1 MRPRFDIAIIGAGF
15 SGAMLAYALR
25 GKNARVA
32 LIDPSTESPRGAAYS
47 TRYPEHL
54 LNVPTIRM
62 GAFADTADDFYHWVS
77 GSEGTQAAARYG
89 LAPPFAE
96 DGFLPRAL
104 YGDYLASLTRDH
116 GAECIYSAA
125 TSLAREGAGYRIT
138 LADGSSLEASRLV
151 LATGN
156 GFAREA
162 HAGAAYYPEPWRCDF
177 DAPALQHAYDP
188 IVIIGTGLTAVDT
201 LVSLLKRDITTPILL
216 LSRHGLFPS
225 VHAESPLS
233 PPPAF
238 DPSLLRDAPL
248 SERMQRLRHF
258 IKTQVA
264 EGHSWQS
271 CVDALRPH
279 TISLWHDLSP
289 VAQARFFR
297 HAFSHWNRARHRMP
311 RAQWQVIET
320 NVSRYHILKSAV
332 QRIDG
337 QHLVLADG
345 ARITTSA
352 IFDCRGPRY
361 SVTPTAIFSSLI
373 HEGIVTPHATGLG
386 FIPHDAC
393 GRISAEG
400 APAIYAMGALLVG
413 ACLEATAVPELRAQ
427 VQATATALLND

>member
-1 MRPRFDIAIIGAGF
+1 MSRHCDIAIIGAGF
-15 SGAMLAYALR
+15 SGTMLAYALR

-32 LIDPSTESPRGAAYS
+32 LIDPSAESPRGAAYS

-54 LNVPTIRM
+54 LNVPTVRM
-62 GAFADTADDFYHWVS
+62 GAFAGAIDDFHHWVS
-77 GSEGTQAAARYG
+77 GSEGMQAAARYG
-89 LAPPFAE
+89 LTPPFAE

-104 YGDYLASLTRDH
+104 YGDYIASLTCDH
-116 GAECIYSAA
+116 GAERIYSAA
-125 TSLAREGAGYRIT
+125 TSLTREGAGYRIT
-138 LADGSSLEASRLV
+138 FADDTSLVASRLV

-225 VHAESPLS
+225 VHAGSPLA

-238 DPSLLRDAPL
+238 DPSSLRDAPL
-248 SERMQRLRHF
+248 AVRMQRIRNF
-258 IKTQVA
+258 IKTQMA

-271 CVDALRPH
+271 CFDALRPH
-279 TISLWHDLSP
+279 TIPLWQDLSP
-289 VAQARFFR
+289 DAQARFFR
-297 HAFSHWNRARHRMP
+297 HAFSHWNRVRHRMP

-320 NVSRYHILKSAV
+320 HASRYRILRSSV
-332 QRIDG
+332 QHIDG
-337 QHLVLADG
+337 DHLLLADG
-345 ARITTSA
+345 TKVTASV

-361 SVTPTAIFSSLI
+361 NVTRTAIFSPLI
-373 HEGIVTPHATGLG
+373 REGIVTPHATGFG
-386 FIPHDAC
+386 FMPHDAC
-393 GRISAEG
+393 GRISAED

-427 VQATATALLND
+427 VQATASALLNN